1 VPNAETLECDK
12 DKGVEEVPTAV
23 FDAKVV
29 PIDELRDALSRNAK
43 TDFLTRETSEGNRK
57 PWEYL

>member
-12 DKGVEEVPTAV
+12 DKGVEEAPTAV
-23 FDAKVV
+23 FDTKVAPV
-29 PIDELRDALSRNAK
+29 DELWDTLSRYAK

-57 PWEYL
+57 P